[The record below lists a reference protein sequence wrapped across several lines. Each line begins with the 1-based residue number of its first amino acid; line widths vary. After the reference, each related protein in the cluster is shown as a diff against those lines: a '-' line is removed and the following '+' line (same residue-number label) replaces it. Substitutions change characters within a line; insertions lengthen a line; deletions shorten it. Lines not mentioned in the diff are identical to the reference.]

1 MLDMQSILQ
10 HSDFTEFKTR
20 CCKYIKTCHG
30 TPMVFIFLH
39 PLEDP
44 FCPLPLLKWSGIKM
58 QSPTA
63 RLFFNCISCNYLRQ
77 CSTTTAVYDLS
88 PSKKNTKYHSDSYEP
103 SERIDPLL
111 HHGFRGAQYG
121 GSDGNWMGTS
131 ILGAS
136 ITWDPSSA
144 SIVYIPRCSTV
155 YVSFASR
162 NGPSSQS
169 YKSAIHGACS
179 MTW

>member
-1 MLDMQSILQ
+1 MVPQWCSFFSILLRTPFAHCPCSNGQ
-10 HSDFTEFKTR
+10 GSR
-20 CCKYIKTCHG
+20 CS
-30 TPMVFIFLH
+30 
-39 PLEDP
+39 
-44 FCPLPLLKWSGIKM
+44 PLLPGCFSIAFRVTTWDNVPQRLLCMI
-58 QSPTA
+58 SP
-63 RLFFNCISCNYLRQ
+63 
-77 CSTTTAVYDLS
+77 
-88 PSKKNTKYHSDSYEP
+88 PPKKTKYHSDSYEP